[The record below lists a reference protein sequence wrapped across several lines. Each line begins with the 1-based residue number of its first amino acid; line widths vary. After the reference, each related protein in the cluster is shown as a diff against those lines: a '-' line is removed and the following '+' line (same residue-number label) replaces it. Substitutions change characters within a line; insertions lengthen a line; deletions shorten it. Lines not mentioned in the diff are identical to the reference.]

1 MFFNKTIHPWY
12 DVIFKIIFVRES
24 IFTMEYND
32 ILVLSLCFFGSL
44 IGTYFVIPKIIG
56 VAKYNHLMDNPNVR
70 SSHTSLVPRLGGV
83 SFYMSFIFGMYLLR
97 SYNSGDI
104 TIAMIA
110 GISVLFIIGLKDDL
124 TILTPKTKLIA
135 QFISSLLIMVNP
147 DFQVQTLNNFLG
159 IGDVS
164 VYITFPLAIFFMLYL
179 INSFNLIDGID
190 GLASTIAIISF
201 FSFGVLFFFVERYFY
216 LGICLIG
223 LGSLF
228 SFLSYNLSKKENKIF
243 MGDTG
248 SMILGY
254 IIAILSMR
262 ILSYKMERLSYLP
275 LDTKNLFL
283 LVIAI
288 LFVPLF
294 DTGRIFLVRMLKGKS
309 PFQADRNHIHHL
321 LIDYYKISHRRA
333 SFYIGGCNLIYIAL
347 FYYLST
353 KYNYWVMS
361 GVMLFTIGAL
371 FVFFQMIQTKRAQE
385 VGESQK

>member
-1 MFFNKTIHPWY
+1 M
-12 DVIFKIIFVRES
+12 D
-24 IFTMEYND
+24 YND
-32 ILVLSLCFFGSL
+32 VFMLSLAFFGSL
-44 IGTYFVIPKIIG
+44 IGTYFVIPKIVG
-56 VAKYNHLMDNPNVR
+56 VAQYNKLMDNPNAR
-70 SSHTSLVPRLGGV
+70 SSHKNLVPRLGGV

-110 GISVLFIIGLKDDL
+110 GMSVLFIIGLKDDL
-124 TILTPKTKLIA
+124 TILTPKTKLVA
-135 QFISSLLIMVNP
+135 QFISCLVIMINP

-190 GLASTIAIISF
+190 GLAATIAIIAF
-201 FSFGVLFFFVERYFY
+201 VSFGVLFFFVERYFY
-216 LGICLIG
+216 VGICLIG
-223 LGSLF
+223 LGSLI
-228 SFLSYNLSKKENKIF
+228 SFLIYNLSKKSNKIF

-254 IIAILSMR
+254 IIAVLSMR

-275 LDTKNLFL
+275 LDTKNLVL

-294 DTGRIFLVRMLKGKS
+294 DTGRIFLVRLFKGKS
-309 PFQADRNHIHHL
+309 PFKADRNHIHHL
-321 LIDYYKISHRRA
+321 LIDYYNLSHRRT
-333 SFYIGGCNLIYIAL
+333 SFYIGGFNFAFIIL
-347 FYYLST
+347 FYFLST
-353 KYNYWVMS
+353 KFNYWVMS
-361 GVMLFTIGAL
+361 GVMLLTIICL
-371 FVFFQMIQTKRAQE
+371 LVYFQVIDAKRTKKME
-385 VGESQK
+385 LEK